1 MVKKFFTSLS
11 GYHCQFLHACESDA
25 WLNFYYYDDDDD
37 ETRDGEKSTFIR
49 LWWLSGLPTWLS
61 GKESSWRHKRHGF
74 DPWVGKIPW
83 SRKW

>member
-37 ETRDGEKSTFIR
+37 ETRDGEKKYIYQAVVAIWASH
-49 LWWLSGLPTWLS
+49 LAQW
-61 GKESSWRHKRHGF
+61 
-74 DPWVGKIPW
+74 
-83 SRKW
+83 